1 MIERDLKT
9 ASCFETSRFV
19 GDTQIKKEGIGGVMN
34 GNLEVL
40 KKRRLG
46 RFEEDEI
53 GECHSFEPRGLKEKD
68 IGEI

>member
-1 MIERDLKT
+1 MCRRYSD
-9 ASCFETSRFV
+9 
-19 GDTQIKKEGIGGVMN
+19 KEGREWGGVMN

>member
-1 MIERDLKT
+1 
-9 ASCFETSRFV
+9 
-19 GDTQIKKEGIGGVMN
+19 MN

-40 KKRRLG
+40 KNRRLG